1 MKKIDLT
8 YIIDDDDILV
18 MLVKMLIKQNPLYG
32 ASQEFFNGE
41 EAITHLHTLLANGDE
56 KLLPDVILFDLN
68 MPIMDGWQFLDA
80 FVQLQLKK
88 EIPVFIATSSIDP
101 KDMEKSKE
109 YKPVKG
115 YIKKPVKK
123 ENLEQIYNDF
133 FAKPASE

>member
-1 MKKIDLT
+1 MKKIDLA

-18 MLVKMLIKQNPLYG
+18 MLVKMLIKQNPLYES
-32 ASQEFFNGE
+32 SQEFFNGE
-41 EAITHLHTLLANGDE
+41 DAITHLHTIVANGE
-56 KLLPDVILFDLN
+56 QLPDVILLDLN

-80 FVQLQLKK
+80 FVQLELEK

-101 KDMEKSKE
+101 KDIEKSKQ

-123 ENLEQIYNDF
+123 ENLDF
-133 FAKPASE
+133 IFNEFVGKTD

>member
-1 MKKIDLT
+1 MKKIDLA

-18 MLVKMLIKQNPLYG
+18 MLVKMLIKQNPLYES
-32 ASQEFFNGE
+32 SQEFFNGE
-41 EAITHLHTLLANGDE
+41 DAMTHLQTIVANGE
-56 KLLPDVILFDLN
+56 QLPDVILLDLN

-80 FVQLQLKK
+80 FVQLKLEK

-101 KDMEKSKE
+101 KDIEKSKQ

-123 ENLEQIYNDF
+123 ENLDHIFNTVLGE
-133 FAKPASE
+133 